1 MSKSSKPSSSKSSSS
16 KSKSSKPSSN
26 KPSSNLSNNNS
37 SPSSTALRYSMY
49 RSRMMTTSAGS
60 GALSFLVLVVMLV
73 IYYYTAKFMKYVNE
87 TPECADCVSN
97 KYYCNTVLRNMLM
110 FVVVYYVLL
119 MVLGVVFMKTFNMYV
134 GGLLVVM
141 VIAMYGVLIWFISCL
156 YHNLK
161 NIEDRNCPCMDKYKN
176 VLTNLKT
183 ASVVLYYFM
192 LFVIAFQLV
201 MVAIA
206 VFSRYTK

>member
-1 MSKSSKPSSSKSSSS
+1 MSKSKSS
-16 KSKSSKPSSN
+16 KSKSSNPSS
-26 KPSSNLSNNNS
+26 KLPNNNS
-37 SPSSTALRYSMY
+37 SSVSSSNSYSMY
-49 RSRMMTTSAGS
+49 RSRMMATSTGS
-60 GALSFLVLVVMLV
+60 SALSFLALVIMLV

-97 KYYCNTVLRNMLM
+97 KYYCNTVLRNMLK

-119 MVLGVVFMKTFNMYV
+119 IVGTIVVVTTLNMYIA
-134 GGLLVVM
+134 GLLLVLSAV
-141 VIAMYGVLIWFISCL
+141 MYGIVIWFMSCL

-176 VLTNLKT
+176 VVSNLKT

-192 LFVIAFQLV
+192 LFVIALQLV
-201 MVAIA
+201 MVAVA

>member
-1 MSKSSKPSSSKSSSS
+1 MSKSKSS
-16 KSKSSKPSSN
+16 KSKSSKPSS
-26 KPSSNLSNNNS
+26 KLSNNNS
-37 SPSSTALRYSMY
+37 SSVSSSNSYSMY

-60 GALSFLVLVVMLV
+60 GVLSFLVLVIMLV

-87 TPECADCVSN
+87 TPECADCISN
-97 KYYCNTVLRNMLM
+97 KYYCNTILRNMLM

-119 MVLGVVFMKTFNMYV
+119 MVGTLVFMKTFNMYIA
-134 GGLLVVM
+134 GLLFVM
-141 VIAMYGVLIWFISCL
+141 AIAMYGVVIWFISCL

-176 VLTNLKT
+176 VLTNLKS

-192 LFVIAFQLV
+192 LFVIALQLV
-201 MVAIA
+201 MGAVA

>member
-1 MSKSSKPSSSKSSSS
+1 
-16 KSKSSKPSSN
+16 
-26 KPSSNLSNNNS
+26 
-37 SPSSTALRYSMY
+37 
-49 RSRMMTTSAGS
+49 MTTSAGS

-87 TPECADCVSN
+87 TPDCADCVSN
-97 KYYCNTVLRNMLM
+97 AYYCNTVLRNMLM

-119 MVLGVVFMKTFNMYV
+119 MVLSVVFMKTFNKYV
-134 GGLLVVM
+134 VGLLFVM
-141 VIAMYGVLIWFISCL
+141 VIAMYGIVIWFISCL

-192 LFVIAFQLV
+192 LFVIALQLI
-201 MVAIA
+201 MVAVA
-206 VFSRYTK
+206 VFSKYT